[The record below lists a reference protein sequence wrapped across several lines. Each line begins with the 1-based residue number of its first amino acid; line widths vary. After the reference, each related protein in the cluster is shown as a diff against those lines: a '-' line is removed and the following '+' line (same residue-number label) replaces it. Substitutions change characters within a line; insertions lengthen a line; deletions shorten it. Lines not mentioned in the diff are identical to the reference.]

1 MKKNLTK
8 ATELYEVPVCELISE
23 SEVSVLCQST
33 TEPIDDGGSWD
44 GIQNWN

>member
-1 MKKNLTK
+1 MNKNLTK

-33 TEPIDDGGSWD
+33 NVPFDENSTWD
-44 GIQNWN
+44 GSNGWS